1 MQEVVFIK
9 HFRRCFRILIISFH
23 GIITTVT
30 HFTLYPNRTFFTCF
44 RINHLHLR
52 KFEIMSYRITTY
64 IERIINT
71 GGRHTGSGFCQS
83 VDAGHL
89 HIHLLFHLLHQFD
102 RTQRTCHNTCT
113 KTRHIKEIEH
123 RMMQLGDKHSR
134 HTIKSR
140 TTFFM
145 NRGQHNQRV
154 ETFYHHLCT
163 TMSQTVHGSQYYPK
177 TMEQRNATT
186 KFVICRELHVFPRQ
200 KSIIGDIIMCQHHP
214 FREAG
219 SARCILHIYYIVTIH
234 FAF

>member
-1 MQEVVFIK
+1 
-9 HFRRCFRILIISFH
+9 
-23 GIITTVT
+23 
-30 HFTLYPNRTFFTCF
+30 
-44 RINHLHLR
+44 
-52 KFEIMSYRITTY
+52 
-64 IERIINT
+64 
-71 GGRHTGSGFCQS
+71 
-83 VDAGHL
+83 
-89 HIHLLFHLLHQFD
+89 
-102 RTQRTCHNTCT
+102 
-113 KTRHIKEIEH
+113 
-123 RMMQLGDKHSR
+123 MMQLGDKHSR

-219 SARCILHIYYIVTIH
+219 SARRILHIYYIVTIH
-234 FAF
+234 FAFQFVQTVIFHIISQQQDLRCIIHTTMFFLTYIYYISHIWKAFAL